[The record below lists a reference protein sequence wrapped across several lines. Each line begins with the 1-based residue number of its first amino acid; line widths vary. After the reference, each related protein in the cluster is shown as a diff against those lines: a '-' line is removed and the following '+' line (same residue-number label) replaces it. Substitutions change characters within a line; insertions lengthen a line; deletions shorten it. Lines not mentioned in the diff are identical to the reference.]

1 MAANNIYQREM
12 ARRKALWELA
22 RFAPGD
28 LMAADILDVL
38 NAIDVQ
44 DSDNAPL
51 PGRGLSIDEVANS
64 VPEEELPTGIWIV
77 REAGIPQPWLERF
90 RCASVGS
97 TRVVEGPYATDW
109 EKFLKK
115 WKAEMGHLEEHRSV
129 RVKRG

>member
-28 LMAADILDVL
+28 PMAADILDVL

>member
-28 LMAADILDVL
+28 SMAESTLAVLDDID
-38 NAIDVQ
+38 AQ
-44 DSDNAPL
+44 DSDNSHL
-51 PGRGLSIDEVANS
+51 SGRALSIDEVANS
-64 VPEEELPTGIWIV
+64 VPEEELPTGIWVV

-97 TRVVEGPYATDW
+97 TRVVEGPYATD
-109 EKFLKK
+109 
-115 WKAEMGHLEEHRSV
+115 
-129 RVKRG
+129 